1 MEMEEAVLGLCKSI
15 LKFTSLKKSRKRR
28 HLRINR
34 NGKDKVRFVSGIEAN
49 MIFTSKGRR
58 TCGAEV

>member
-1 MEMEEAVLGLCKSI
+1 MEMEETVLGLCKYI
-15 LKFTSLKKSRKRR
+15 LKFTSLRKSRKKR

-34 NGKDKVRFVSGIEAN
+34 NSKGKVRFVPGIEAN

-58 TCGAEV
+58 TRGAKV